1 MTMICVEFTQ
11 LLAKKILCYSN
22 VLRKYIAGTLN
33 CTCLYS
39 LHMYF
44 LLCNWI
50 FYSLNCVTGN
60 HHFIQCWSIRIYSVK
75 FNDVS
80 LVIMDIACQFYLS
93 SSSLIIYQFSL
104 QVKIVCSDIQSLHYA
119 ISTVFQLFSVY
130 KAEEIHIPPLLVSIS
145 IQLAAINQS
154 PLTILFHSMTL
165 AHIVLFVDRWLARY
179 SLPRNLVGYFSRE
192 ITHEKFTQKHHWY
205 PIFEQD

>member
-1 MTMICVEFTQ
+1 MLNLHNYLLRRYYVIQMCSENILQVQ
-11 LLAKKILCYSN
+11 LIVHA
-22 VLRKYIAGTLN
+22 YIH
-33 CTCLYS
+33 CTCTSCYVIES
-39 LHMYF
+39 F
-44 LLCNWI
+44 I
-50 FYSLNCVTGN
+50 SLNCVTGN